1 MAIGTKLRLNDVR
14 PEARKAVEG
23 WALKADDQYKK
34 RYYKFFSDGP
44 EGASP
49 MAHTTSRGSGGTGG
63 SQFDRMP
70 SMDTFEAAEKE
81 LELKNWATSYQTT
94 NNSLGPA
101 LAAVKKRASSDAGRV
116 LEPLVKEV
124 LKPKAR
130 STTVADMLAV
140 FNESEK
146 NEFVKLMRSLSI
158 AYEQHR
164 TAYSSEYFIQY
175 EPKKVES
182 EPAPK
187 QDFRA
192 SSLSAP
198 VTWAPPKIVK
208 RAPALEMRQGTPAMM
223 KPAQRPEGQKG
234 LLAWAG
240 GKDQI
245 NTTYRTFH
253 AKPSETYPH
262 VPAERHDVSLSCG
275 RTVPDHLVPDKH
287 RDGLVVLPW
296 DMESRHRLKH
306 KRPQAQPSWHLLY
319 KEGVVYTDKPG
330 PHDRGEN
337 SIYMKDFV
345 TDTSTVKPSKPT
357 LDPFGS
363 SITIGMS
370 DYPYHTTTYQV
381 FILLLY
387 ASTTSTYYLMMIF
400 LFLFALYQ

>member
-1 MAIGTKLRLNDVR
+1 MGINKKLHLSDVR
-14 PEARKAVEG
+14 PEARKAVEA
-23 WALKADDQYKK
+23 WAIKADDQYKK
-34 RYYKFFSDGP
+34 RYYKFFADGP

-49 MAHTTSRGSGGTGG
+49 LHHTGSRGSAGTGG
-63 SQFDRMP
+63 SQFERMP

-81 LELKNWATSYQTT
+81 LELKNWATSYQMV

-101 LAAVKKRASSDAGRV
+101 LAAVKKRAQGDVGRV
-116 LEPLVKEV
+116 VEPLMKEV

-130 STTVADMLAV
+130 SSTVSEMMAG
-140 FNESEK
+140 FTESEM

-158 AYEQHR
+158 AYEQDR

-182 EPAPK
+182 EPAPP

-198 VTWAPPKIVK
+198 VTWAPPKIKK
-208 RAPALEMRQGTPAMM
+208 RLPPIEMRQGTPQMM
-223 KPAQRPEGQKG
+223 KPAPRPEGQKG

-240 GKDQI
+240 GI
-245 NTTYRTFH
+245 NGITTTYHTFH
-253 AKPSETYPH
+253 GKHSETYPH

-306 KRPQAQPSWHLLY
+306 KRPQAAPSWHLLY
-319 KEGVVYTDKPG
+319 KEGVVYTDQPG

-345 TDTSTVKPSKPT
+345 KDESTVKPAKPT

-370 DYPYHTTTYQV
+370 DYPYHTTTYQATLGRSATMEYDRRLV
-381 FILLLY
+381 
-387 ASTTSTYYLMMIF
+387 
-400 LFLFALYQ
+400 